1 MRHTGSPDWDAPPNP
16 YFQQKPTNGK
26 LKIRII
32 LAIPI
37 FEFALAHKNSS
48 GWHYELAKKLKK
60 TLTIKSKEEGP
71 PDEQE
76 CVNYENNT
84 NTIIAEKDIP
94 PVYWVHHDEF
104 AELRTRP
111 KKKVE

>member
-1 MRHTGSPDWDAPPNP
+1 MGCTTTSLLST
-16 YFQQKPTNGK
+16 KPTNEK
-26 LKIRII
+26 LEIRII
-32 LAIPI
+32 LPIPI
-37 FEFALAHKNSS
+37 FEFALEHKNSS
-48 GWHYELAKKLKK
+48 GWHTRLAKKLNIQ